1 MSKVLQALPPP
12 EESQASQALPTAC
25 PPTLRC
31 RQLPQPV
38 VALYNW
44 AGLCPVRRSWPL
56 WPGAKPKDHSFG
68 GCAMCQC
75 LLVWPSWGEAKR
87 PSKDS
92 LPIHT
97 HCP

>member
-12 EESQASQALPTAC
+12 EQSQASQALPTAC

-31 RQLPQPV
+31 RRLPPTV

-56 WPGAKPKDHSFG
+56 WTGERDIRSGWMFSEVKEPGAKKKAGTRYAP
-68 GCAMCQC
+68 A
-75 LLVWPSWGEAKR
+75 R
-87 PSKDS
+87 
-92 LPIHT
+92 
-97 HCP
+97 